1 MTRARM
7 PPRDPSGSK
16 NKARQAGELASP
28 RDVLEWQSL
37 VASCL
42 SSGYGTK
49 ERILSNSERSSGD
62 ADRFD
67 DIGDEFEVQS
77 TSSSIFHLSDS
88 STHAGANWCKYI
100 VADQDF
106 RWGFLKALCSAL
118 RAPHGVL
125 YRDAPLSTVI
135 GVIRTLERYYGDLMD
150 DIEVGMVHT
159 VYETIRDCH
168 KHVASGHK
176 MNSDDV
182 LALKCACLH
191 SLTVM
196 LVEVNLITRDHRLVK
211 FHVDHLVRLLFED
224 VADGDVV
231 GRATNLWLLKATAST
246 CLSLMEND
254 VRTLLSRQGA
264 MYAREAMASEG
275 TTALKGFPKTSLA
288 VLVFAH
294 ACEAFEK
301 GGDGSLDF
309 GGGEDKCQF
318 YVVAEDDNLST
329 NQRYHY
335 PRHLERKSDAAP
347 IVGIMTEYARATIAE
362 LFLFTMDAMKRM
374 NAETIRRLSKPLRVL
389 ARNAGIEPHHKLWS
403 IMYSLIDTGN
413 VHIMEFVL
421 DLHDE
426 HPELF
431 TGRRPCL
438 LERII
443 ARANDPA
450 YSVDQRQLCLR
461 WVMRQ
466 HANARSLI
474 EVEDSVIDANVDGIG
489 SAMPKLDEVSE
500 ESTGSFLLEDCWMQL
515 LPADHD
521 EPSTLHLR
529 IKVLAGCLASNV
541 GDAPTIMHGI
551 FLWPGW
557 TEPKIV
563 EDKFMYA
570 MRQLYANMDT
580 AEYCDEAELRG
591 EAAFIRAII
600 HASVTFPSTIIP
612 IGTFLDLCDDT
623 MRVRILAGFCGLFS
637 QLDEQFEVLRAVD
650 QTGGELPAP
659 EISNFGRQKSSTT
672 TLAGMVRGLS
682 LRLSRR
688 SINAT
693 AVEEPAPSSQWE
705 MPGAS
710 RTGSL
715 QVASATSSRKRLT
728 SGGSDSRRS
737 IESTSPVRDARL
749 SMTNTTQTGGV
760 TTLIDEP
767 EKRSFGVMHRKLLSG
782 IDLALPDMQH
792 ADELEEWILSERTW
806 GFLKQAML
814 RNNDLL
820 QYRSIIHRI
829 VRRRDIV
836 PCGVLNTISNY
847 VWQYRSYSPCHAL
860 GTKEAGAAIIAIV
873 QTAALAHLTLADED
887 SEPSYQQKTIVEA
900 LLEVLDAIQD
910 GFPDQTSL
918 NQADRFSKLVDD
930 QNAWRPSRSLSTMAV
945 ALGGY
950 IEAAVDVSSGHS

>member
-1 MTRARM
+1 M
-7 PPRDPSGSK
+7 
-16 NKARQAGELASP
+16 
-28 RDVLEWQSL
+28 EWQSL

-42 SSGYGTK
+42 SSGNGAK
-49 ERILSNSERSSGD
+49 ERDRPDSEWSSGG

-77 TSSSIFHLSDS
+77 ASSSIFHLSDS

-106 RWGFLKALCSAL
+106 RWGFLKALCAAL

-150 DIEVGMVHT
+150 DIEVDMVHT

-168 KHVASGHK
+168 KHIAVGHK
-176 MNSDDV
+176 MNADDV
-182 LALKCACLH
+182 LTLKCACLH

-254 VRTLLSRQGA
+254 VRTLLARQGA

-301 GGDGSLDF
+301 GGDGTLDLS
-309 GGGEDKCQF
+309 GVGESARCPF

-335 PRHLERKSDAAP
+335 PRHLERKPDAAP
-347 IVGIMTEYARATIAE
+347 VVGIMTEYARATIAE
-362 LFLFTMDAMKRM
+362 LFLFTADAMKRM

-389 ARNAGIEPHHKLWS
+389 ARNAGIEPHQKLWS
-403 IMYSLIDTGN
+403 VMYNLIDTGN

-443 ARANDPA
+443 ARANDAA

-466 HANARSLI
+466 HANARALA
-474 EVEDSVIDANVDGIG
+474 EAEDSEMDPNPGGSGG
-489 SAMPKLDEVSE
+489 SATGTLDDASE
-500 ESTGSFLLEDCWMQL
+500 GTGSFLLEDCWVNL
-515 LPADHD
+515 LPVDHD

-529 IKVLAGCLASNV
+529 IKVLAGCLAAKV
-541 GDAPTIMHGI
+541 GDAPTIMYGI

-557 TEPKIV
+557 AEPRNV
-563 EDKFMYA
+563 VDKFLYA
-570 MRQLYANMDT
+570 LRQLYTKMDT
-580 AEYCDEAELRG
+580 AEYCDEAELRA
-591 EAAFIRAII
+591 EAAFIRGIV
-600 HASVTFPSTIIP
+600 HASVAYPQTIRP
-612 IGTFLDLCDDT
+612 IGTFLDSCDDV
-623 MRVRILAGFCGLFS
+623 MRVRILAGFAGLFS
-637 QLDEQFEVLRAVD
+637 LLDEQFEVLRAVD
-650 QTGGELPAP
+650 ETGGGPPAP
-659 EISNFGRQKSSTT
+659 EMSGARRQKSSTT
-672 TLAGMVRGLS
+672 MLAGMVRGLS
-682 LRLSRR
+682 LRLSGR
-688 SINAT
+688 SFNPN
-693 AVEEPAPSSQWE
+693 AVEDPASTSQLQT
-705 MPGAS
+705 PAAS
-710 RTGSL
+710 NAGSTRI
-715 QVASATSSRKRLT
+715 ASASSSRKRLI

-737 IESTSPVRDARL
+737 IDSNSPVRDARL
-749 SMTNTTQTGGV
+749 SMGITTPN
-760 TTLIDEP
+760 DERP
-767 EKRSFGVMHRKLLSG
+767 SGVMHRKTFNG
-782 IDLALPDMQH
+782 VDLALPDMQH
-792 ADELEEWILSERTW
+792 VDELEEWIVSDRTW

-814 RNNDLL
+814 RDHDLL

-847 VWQYRSYSPCHAL
+847 VWQYRSYSPGHAL
-860 GTKEAGAAIIAIV
+860 GTKEVGAAIIAIV
-873 QTAALAHLTLADED
+873 HTTALAHLTLADED
-887 SEPSYQQKTIVEA
+887 SEPSQQQRNIIEA

-918 NQADRFSKLVDD
+918 KQADRFSKLVDD

-945 ALGGY
+945 TLGGY
-950 IEAAVDVSSGHS
+950 IEAAVDVADKHS

>member
-1 MTRARM
+1 M
-7 PPRDPSGSK
+7 PSRDLSGAK
-16 NKARQAGELASP
+16 IKARQAGELASP

-42 SSGYGTK
+42 SSGYGAK
-49 ERILSNSERSSGD
+49 DRAHRDSEWGSGD
-62 ADRFD
+62 ADRFED
-67 DIGDEFEVQS
+67 VGDEFEVQS
-77 TSSSIFHLSDS
+77 ASSSIFHLSDS
-88 STHAGANWCKYI
+88 STRTGANWCKYV

-106 RWGFLKALCSAL
+106 RWGFLKALCAAL

-135 GVIRTLERYYGDLMD
+135 GVIRTLERHYGDLMD
-150 DIEVGMVHT
+150 DVEVDMVHT

-168 KHVASGHK
+168 KYMAVGHK
-176 MNSDDV
+176 MIPDDV

-231 GRATNLWLLKATAST
+231 SRATNLWLLKATAST
-246 CLSLMEND
+246 CLSIMEND
-254 VRTLLSRQGA
+254 VRTLLARQGA

-294 ACEAFEK
+294 ACEAIEK
-301 GGDGSLDF
+301 GEDGGLDLD
-309 GGGEDKCQF
+309 GGEESARCPF

-335 PRHLERKSDAAP
+335 PRHLEKKSDAAP
-347 IVGIMTEYARATIAE
+347 VVGIMTEYARATIAE
-362 LFLFTMDAMKRM
+362 LFLFTADAMKRM
-374 NAETIRRLSKPLRVL
+374 NSETIRRLSKPLRVL
-389 ARNAGIEPHHKLWS
+389 ARNAGIEPHQKLWAV
-403 IMYSLIDTGN
+403 MYSLIDTGN

-461 WVMRQ
+461 WVIRQ
-466 HANARSLI
+466 HANARALAGA
-474 EVEDSVIDANVDGIG
+474 EDSETDGSPGGSRSSATGKRDDA
-489 SAMPKLDEVSE
+489 SE
-500 ESTGSFLLEDCWMQL
+500 GTMSFLLEDCWIQL

-529 IKVLAGCLASNV
+529 IKVLSSCLASKV
-541 GDAPTIMHGI
+541 GDAPTIMHGV

-557 TEPKIV
+557 AEPRNV
-563 EDKFMYA
+563 DDKF
-570 MRQLYANMDT
+570 LYALRQFHKNMDT
-580 AEYCDEAELRG
+580 AEYCDEAELRT
-591 EAAFIRAII
+591 EAAFIRAIV
-600 HASVTFPSTIIP
+600 HASITYPRTIEP
-612 IGTFLDLCDDT
+612 IGTFLDSCDDT
-623 MRVRILAGFCGLFS
+623 MHVRVLAGFSGLFS
-637 QLDEQFEVLRAVD
+637 LLDEQFHVLRAVEA
-650 QTGGELPAP
+650 GGGGQPVP
-659 EISNFGRQKSSTT
+659 EISNVRQKSST

-688 SINAT
+688 SMNPNET
-693 AVEEPAPSSQWE
+693 EEPVVSSLSE
-705 MPGAS
+705 PPAAS
-710 RTGSL
+710 RAGSMQL
-715 QVASATSSRKRLT
+715 ASASSSRRMLA

-737 IESTSPVRDARL
+737 IDSTSPARDGRP
-749 SMTNTTQTGGV
+749 SMSATTPN
-760 TTLIDEP
+760 DERP
-767 EKRSFGVMHRKLLSG
+767 SGAMPRKPSNWV
-782 IDLALPDMQH
+782 DLALPDMQH
-792 ADELEEWILSERTW
+792 VDELEEWILADRTW
-806 GFLKQAML
+806 SFLKQAML
-814 RNNDLL
+814 RDRDLL
-820 QYRSIIHRI
+820 EYRSIIHRI

-836 PCGVLNTISNY
+836 PCGVLNTLANY
-847 VWQYRSYSPCHAL
+847 VWQYRSYSPGHAL

-873 QTAALAHLTLADED
+873 HTAALAHLTLADED
-887 SEPSYQQKTIVEA
+887 SDPSKQQMDVVEA

-910 GFPDQTSL
+910 GFPDQAAL
-918 NQADRFSKLVDD
+918 KQADRFSKLVDD
-930 QNAWRPSRSLSTMAV
+930 QNAWRPSRSLSTMAIT
-945 ALGGY
+945 LGGY
-950 IEAAVDVSSGHS
+950 IEAAVDVSNKHS